1 MCFQLK
7 KSVKAVIKKS
17 LVSEYIR
24 NLILNLIFTVRLFTP
39 FYTFKIKMSHS
50 RACNGFLFL
59 PPSTSSVFHLQ
70 KQDLS
75 KLKLFRAGFTF
86 FNNSDKVLH
95 TFSTL
100 RYCLLDILRLPAWLT
115 WYTRTSSCINCVCA
129 SFKIGQPLQKNSLN
143 AIRLWFNCSLISM
156 DKANV
161 LHRVITA
168 NDCSERGAV
177 CVC

>member
-1 MCFQLK
+1 M
-7 KSVKAVIKKS
+7 
-17 LVSEYIR
+17 
-24 NLILNLIFTVRLFTP
+24 
-39 FYTFKIKMSHS
+39 
-50 RACNGFLFL
+50 
-59 PPSTSSVFHLQ
+59 
-70 KQDLS
+70 
-75 KLKLFRAGFTF
+75 
-86 FNNSDKVLH
+86 LH

-100 RYCLLDILRLPAWLT
+100 RYCLLDILWLSGWLT
-115 WYTRTSSCINCVCA
+115 WYTRTSSCINCVCV

-177 CVC
+177 CVCVLKETSEFFLSNRPFVELVPSACDKGVKN